1 MGTKYT
7 SQSTSGYNASAPA
20 DDGSVSES
28 NKVKWATIKTKLSDV
43 LKTFAEAINSQ
54 LVTTLNTSARAIS
67 ASDSAAATDHWKT
80 IQANTS
86 SITLTL
92 ADAATM
98 AAGYI
103 VTVANQSAG
112 DITVALASATDTI
125 DTVTNTTQTIQAKS
139 ARTYIVNAAAT
150 GYITKEDRLPAA
162 SQADQETGTS
172 TIAAVTPGR
181 QHFHQSAAKL
191 WGYVSRAAG
200 TPSLSSPSY
209 NITSVTDDGAGQTIV
224 TIATDFS
231 TAVYSP
237 HAQPISTSDQGA
249 MVHTLA
255 AGTFKV
261 AIFNSDGTTTGTADT
276 TDFAVVAYG
285 DHA

>member
-7 SQSTSGYNASAPA
+7 TQATSGYNASAPA

-28 NKVKWATIKTKLSDV
+28 NKVKWATIKTKLADV

-54 LVTTLNTSARAIS
+54 LTTTLDTSARAIT
-67 ASDSAAATDHWKT
+67 ASDSAAATDHWRT

-125 DTVTNTTQTIQAKS
+125 DTVTNATQTIPAKV
-139 ARTYIVNAAAT
+139 ARTYTVNAAAT
-150 GYITKEDRLPAA
+150 GYLTQSDRLAA
-162 SQADQETGTS
+162 ATQADQETGTS
-172 TIAAVTPGR
+172 TTVSVTPGR

-191 WGYVSRAAG
+191 WAYVARGGG
-200 TPSLSSPSY
+200 TPVLSSPSY

-231 TAVYSP
+231 SAVYSAN
-237 HAQPISTSDQGA
+237 AQAISTTDQGS

-255 AGTFKV
+255 AGSFKV
-261 AIFNSDGTTTGTADT
+261 SIFNSDGTTTGTADT
-276 TDFAVVAYG
+276 TDFTVVAYG
-285 DHA
+285 DHP